1 MVMDGLFPLFCS
13 KWKHEFIIMII
24 KKEGESEREIR
35 YWQDSILEETKLI
48 GSSREMW
55 LQMCDYLFFFL
66 RQGKEGVGKKGERKD
81 AVLIYL

>member
-1 MVMDGLFPLFCS
+1 
-13 KWKHEFIIMII
+13 MII

-55 LQMCDYLFFFL
+55 LQMYDYLFFFKI
-66 RQGKEGVGKKGERKD
+66 REGEFGEERREKRCSSDLFVGGWGENNK
-81 AVLIYL
+81 L